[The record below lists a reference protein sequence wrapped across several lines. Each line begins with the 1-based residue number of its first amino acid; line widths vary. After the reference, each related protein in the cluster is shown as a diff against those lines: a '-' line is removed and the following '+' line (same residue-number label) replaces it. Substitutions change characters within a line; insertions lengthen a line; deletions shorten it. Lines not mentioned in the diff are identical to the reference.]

1 MKKHLISLPLF
12 LLVLLCS
19 CKKAPKPFDYSGF
32 DSLEDYMVYLAD
44 DFVTKQL
51 DILVDVVSDPAAE
64 LNKRGSVFTI
74 QDGQFKNAHIGCFGE
89 NEWHIY
95 YDGNFTF
102 GKVSYPTAWNLDI
115 KRSQTDAGT
124 YSYQVIAGVGRE
136 EDEIYYV
143 HFNSLPGSDGQGL
156 PQYTQREGESDWLID
171 GSFYFRVVTPENGEV
186 KYLVRDHLTFHGRDY
201 EITHN
206 K

>member
-1 MKKHLISLPLF
+1 MKKYIISLPLF

-32 DSLEDYMVYLAD
+32 DSLEDYMVYFAD

-51 DILVDVVSDPAAE
+51 DILVDIVSDPAAE

-74 QDGQFKNAHIGCFGE
+74 QDGQFKNAHIGCYEE

-124 YSYQVIAGVGRE
+124 YSYHVMPGVVRD
-136 EDEIYYV
+136 EDEIYRV
-143 HFNSLPGSDGQGL
+143 QFNGLAGSRQDI

-171 GSFYFRVVTPENGEV
+171 GSFYFFVATTENGEF
-186 KYLVRDHLTFHGRDY
+186 KYLVRDYLTFHGRDY
-201 EITHN
+201 EITH